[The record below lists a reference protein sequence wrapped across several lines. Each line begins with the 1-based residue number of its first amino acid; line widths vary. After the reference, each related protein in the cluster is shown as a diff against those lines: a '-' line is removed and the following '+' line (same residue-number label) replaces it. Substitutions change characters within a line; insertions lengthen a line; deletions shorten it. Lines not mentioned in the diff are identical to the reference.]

1 MIEKAKQHILLCLIG
16 IVTAMLVIAGN
27 GFFRDISA
35 SGDETYRQLKIFS
48 DVLEH
53 IEEGY
58 VDTVDTKDLIQ
69 KAIKGMVDSLDPHSM
84 YLPPDAYDLLKD
96 DTKGEFSGIGIVITM
111 KKGFLTVV
119 SPIEGTP
126 AFKAGVEADDV
137 IVKVDGE
144 PTRDLSLGEIVKKI
158 KGPKGT
164 QVEITVVR
172 KSEPEPIDFKITR
185 NVIPVESVRS
195 LFLKPGYGYIRVYN
209 FTEKTTDDFVETLE
223 EMEKGENGI
232 KGLVVDLRDNP
243 GGLLPQAISISDLFL
258 EQGTILSIKGRF
270 EDQNNVY
277 AAEPDD
283 VKRNYPM
290 VVLINGGSASA
301 SEIVAGALQ
310 DHKRALILGTTSF
323 GKGSVQTVKPLQDGS
338 GLKLTIARYYTP
350 SGHSIQAKGITPD
363 IVLKK
368 KILDDVGDDVD
379 EQYYKEK
386 DLKNHLEAGPDLKRD
401 GTVVEESGDNN
412 EKDPE
417 SDDAEGYKT
426 LQLKELMRDN
436 QVMRALDVLLG
447 YNVFKELEK

>member
-111 KKGFLTVV
+111 KKGLLTVV

-412 EKDPE
+412 EKDLE

>member
-111 KKGFLTVV
+111 KKGLLTVV

-401 GTVVEESGDNN
+401 GTAVEESGDNN
-412 EKDPE
+412 EKDLE